1 MFDAKMY
8 ELEMI
13 KIRSSNA
20 AWKEHTKTEFDLAHI
35 EKDAQVQIAMASQ

>member
-1 MFDAKMY
+1 MFEAKMY

-13 KIRSSNA
+13 KIISSKA
-20 AWKEHTKTEFDLAHI
+20 AWKEHIKTEFDLAHV